1 MGLDDMVGKAKDML
15 SEHGEQI
22 TEGIDKAAD
31 FVKERTD
38 DEGDAKVDE
47 VAEKAKDLLDD
58 QQK

>member
-1 MGLDDMVGKAKDML
+1 MGLDDLVGKAKDAL

-22 TEGIDKAAD
+22 KEGVDKAAD
-31 FVKERTD
+31 FVKERTG

-47 VAEKAKDLLDD
+47 VAEKAKGFIDD